1 MNEDEYYL
9 TVWNAELETEPSLG
23 RPLDADRVEFFAL
36 KLVVVERMGA
46 ACVRVAVG
54 KRHLSGAKKKER
66 QVTSSHQLFKF
77 YG

>member
-1 MNEDEYYL
+1 MNEDEFYL
-9 TVWNAELETEPSLG
+9 TVWNAELKAEPSLG
-23 RPLDADRVEFFAL
+23 RALDADRVELLAL
-36 KLVVVERMGA
+36 ELVVVERMGA

-54 KRHLSGAKKKER
+54 KCHLSGEKKKER